1 MKVIILAS
9 GKGERLYPLTKS
21 KPKPLVKV
29 GNRELLDHQMKILV
43 ECGLEDIIITTG
55 PFEDQIHEYVE
66 KNYPS
71 INIQYVKNPKYL
83 STNYIYSMWLTK
95 KFIDDD
101 VILLHCDLLFDKSLM
116 EKLISKKEN
125 HVLVNKKIKL
135 PDKDFK
141 AVVRD
146 GRVVRIG
153 VEFYGKNTFACFP
166 MYKFSEKDF
175 SIWLNEIEKYVKR
188 GKVNIYSEN
197 VLNKILDKILLYP
210 LYFSDKLCMEIDTK
224 DDMEIAE
231 NILGGR
237 SGREGS
243 NQVSYGIKGNSR
255 RV

>member
-9 GKGERLYPLTKS
+9 GRGERLYPLTKN
-21 KPKPLVKV
+21 KPKPLIKV
-29 GNRELLDHQMKILV
+29 GGRELLDHQMKSLI
-43 ECGLEDIIITTG
+43 EYGLENIIITTG

-66 KNYPS
+66 KNYPYV
-71 INIQYVKNPKYL
+71 NIRYVKNPKYL

-116 EKLISKKEN
+116 KKLISKEGN
-125 HVLVNKKIKL
+125 HVLVNKKVEL

-141 AVVRD
+141 AVIKD
-146 GRVVRIG
+146 GRVVKIG
-153 VEFYGKNTFACFP
+153 VEFYGENTFACFP

-175 SIWLNEIEKYVKR
+175 LIWLNEIEKYVKR
-188 GKVNIYSEN
+188 GKVNIYSED
-197 VLNKILDKILLYP
+197 VLNTILHRVLLYP

-224 DDMEIAE
+224 EDMEIAE

-243 NQVSYGIKGNSR
+243 NRISHGIKRNS
-255 RV
+255 